1 MMAGMRNPSHLHR
14 RSALIAIT
22 APLLCGCLPLPDSG
36 PEPASNTDQ
45 ERTDI
50 QSDELKLVLD
60 EVLAEGFRRGLNVE
74 LNGAWQVLHGVLA
87 YGTECLVQT
96 PAGEQRA
103 VEYLLGGGKLAG
115 FEPLPGDLLANGRRG
130 VRFELEPASMS
141 GQGHRDQ
148 WLAVLSQTGLPG
160 ETELRVGEQVHTF
173 GDVVEQTMWDIPRNL
188 EEEYSWTLI
197 GLTAY
202 RPTDLRW
209 KARDGAQWSL
219 ARLVQAEVDSTLE
232 DAACGGTHRLI
243 GLAMTLDRHRKA
255 GGATSG
261 VWAAAED
268 RIGLAV
274 DQSRQYQNGDGSFST
289 TYLHRYG
296 WSPDLS
302 DVLRT
307 TGHVLEFLSLAVE
320 PKVLSER
327 WIESSVRRLCDVLQA
342 TIRLDLECGALYHA
356 LHGLVLYRDRRFG
369 GQLSF

>member
-1 MMAGMRNPSHLHR
+1 MLNLDR
-14 RSALIAIT
+14 RTALLALA
-22 APLLCGCLPLPDSG
+22 APLLSGCLPIPDSG
-36 PEPASNTDQ
+36 PEPASNADLQ
-45 ERTDI
+45 RPEI
-50 QSDELKLVLD
+50 QTDELKLVLY

-96 PAGEQRA
+96 PAGERRA
-103 VEYLLGGGKLAG
+103 VEYLLAGGKLAG
-115 FEPLPGDLLANGRRG
+115 FDPLPGDMLASGRRG

-148 WLAVLSQTGLPG
+148 WLAVLSQTDLPRD
-160 ETELRVGEQVHTF
+160 TEIRVGQQVHTF
-173 GDVVEQTMWDIPRNL
+173 DDVVEQTMWDIPRNL
-188 EEEYSWTLI
+188 EQEYSWTLI

-209 KARDGAQWSL
+209 KARDGKQWSL
-219 ARLVQAEVDSTLE
+219 ESLVQSEVDSTLE
-232 DAACGGTHRLI
+232 EAACGGTHRLI
-243 GLAMTLDRHRKA
+243 GLAMTLDRHRKS
-255 GGATSG
+255 GGNVTG
-261 VWAAAED
+261 VWAEAED
-268 RIGLAV
+268 RIGIAIE
-274 DQSRQYQNGDGSFST
+274 QSQQYQNGDGSFST

-320 PKVLSER
+320 REVLSER
-327 WIESSVRRLCDVLQA
+327 WLESSVRRLCDVLQA

-356 LHGLVLYRDRRFG
+356 LHGLVLYRSRRY
-369 GQLSF
+369 